1 MDESVQNFAKI
12 HPMRPISVKVR
23 LLIASIIVFLN
34 TLLSK
39 SLVNTFFFANFAA
52 KISFLLSPL
61 SKITQSIE

>member
-1 MDESVQNFAKI
+1 
-12 HPMRPISVKVR
+12 MRPISVKVR